1 MSESAAQTEA
11 LGRVWGEVARPG
23 SLFLLRGD
31 LGAGKTTLVR
41 GLGRG
46 LGIENRV
53 KSPSFAIHLAYP
65 GRLTLHHLDLY
76 RIHQPRDLQELGL
89 EDVMGRDGV
98 CVVEWCERLG
108 PETPEWG
115 VLIRFE
121 DLEPETRRLTVSGDQ
136 VMIQELARAAGIQT
150 VETGTPENP

>member
-1 MSESAAQTEA
+1 MSESPDQTEA
-11 LGRVWGEVARPG
+11 LGRAWGEVARPG
-23 SLFLLRGD
+23 SVFLLQGD

-46 LGIENRV
+46 LGIENGI
-53 KSPSFAIHLAYP
+53 KSPSFAIHLSYP

-76 RIHQPRDLQELGL
+76 RIQVPRDLEELGL

-98 CVVEWCERLG
+98 CVVEWSERLG

-115 VLIRFE
+115 VRIRFE
-121 DLEPETRRLTVSGDQ
+121 SLKPETRRLTISGEQ
-136 VMIQELARAAGIQT
+136 GLIRELAQAGGIQT
-150 VETGTPENP
+150 MESGVPTP